1 MKKDKQKPHFEFETK
16 HKNLG
21 SIEDASILRK
31 FSVLFLVMSILPL
44 LVLFYLYIQLLTS
57 GKISITL
64 LQFQMTLMF
73 TVLGVALGYDTTR
86 RLFKSVVDLT
96 AANRKALESVLD
108 NKTLNEI
115 NQEENE
121 IAVLSK
127 SFAAVTDRL
136 EDNVRK
142 LDEARKTLHAVM
154 QKVGK
159 GISNMDN
166 IDTFLELILETMTN
180 ALNAEISCIM
190 LYDKQKNELYGKTL
204 FGIESSEFKNYRL
217 IIKKN
222 SLLSQIQQNKKLMI
236 IDDNLDTPHSL
247 KGQKPFFEYPM
258 ICTPLVYR
266 DKFSGVIIVGGGEIS
281 ESIGDQDRS
290 LVYNLASQTA
300 VAIENSTL
308 NTDIEKTYFETISAL
323 ALAVDVK
330 DKFSRGHLDRVGVYC
345 TVIGKQLGLDDEDI
359 KNLQSAARLHDLGKI
374 GIPDDVLSKKGP
386 LSDEE
391 WLLMRKHPEI
401 GESIIK
407 PIRSLNNLCDIIRH
421 HHEKLD
427 GTGYPDV
434 LKSEEIA
441 PLVRII
447 TIADIYDAL
456 TSDRSYRQRLRSK
469 EASQILRQ
477 MDKQLDQDIV
487 EIFLETIV
495 FDEES
500 K

>member
-1 MKKDKQKPHFEFETK
+1 
-16 HKNLG
+16 
-21 SIEDASILRK
+21 
-31 FSVLFLVMSILPL
+31 
-44 LVLFYLYIQLLTS
+44 
-57 GKISITL
+57 
-64 LQFQMTLMF
+64 QFQMTLMF
-73 TVLGVALGYDTTR
+73 TVLGIALGYDTTR

-96 AANRKALESVLD
+96 AANKKALESVLD
-108 NKTLNEI
+108 NETLYEI
-115 NQEENE
+115 NQGENE
-121 IAVLSK
+121 ISVLSK

-136 EDNVRK
+136 EENVKK

-180 ALNAEISCIM
+180 ALNADVSCIM
-190 LYDKQKNELYGKTL
+190 MYDKQTNELYGKTI
-204 FGIESSEFKNYRL
+204 FGTESSEFKNYR
-217 IIKKN
+217 IIVKKN
-222 SLLSQIQQNKKLMI
+222 SPLSQIQQSKKLMI
-236 IDDNLDTPHSL
+236 IEDNLDAPHSL
-247 KGQKPFFEYPM
+247 KGQKPFFVYPM

-266 DKFSGVIIVGGGEIS
+266 DKFSGVVIVGGGEIS
-281 ESIGDQDRS
+281 ENIGDQDRS

-300 VAIENSTL
+300 VAIDNSTL

-345 TVIGKQLGLDDEDI
+345 TMIGKQLGLDDEDI
-359 KNLQSAARLHDLGKI
+359 KTLQSAARLHDLGKI

-427 GTGYPDV
+427 GSGYPDG
-434 LKSEEIA
+434 LKGEEIA

-447 TIADIYDAL
+447 GIADIYDAL
-456 TSDRSYRQRLRSK
+456 TSDRSYRQRLSAK
-469 EASQILRQ
+469 ESAQILRS

-495 FDEES
+495 FDMES

>member
-1 MKKDKQKPHFEFETK
+1 MKNNEQKTQEPR
-16 HKNLG
+16 HKILG

-31 FSVLFLVMSILPL
+31 FSVLFLIMSIVPL
-44 LVLFYLYIQLLTS
+44 LVLFYLYIQLLIT
-57 GKISITL
+57 GEITVTL

-96 AANRKALESVLD
+96 AENKKALASILD
-108 NKTLNEI
+108 NDTLDKI
-115 NQEENE
+115 GLEENE
-121 IAVLSK
+121 ISVLSK
-127 SFAAVTDRL
+127 SFAAVTRKL

-142 LDEARKTLHAVM
+142 LDEARKTLHTVM

-180 ALNAEISCIM
+180 ALNAEVSCIM
-190 LYDKQKNELYGKTL
+190 IFDKQTNELAGKTL
-204 FGIESSEFKNYRL
+204 YGTQDPEFRDYR
-217 IIKKN
+217 ISIKKN
-222 SLLSQIQQNKKLMI
+222 SPLSNIKETKKLMFI
-236 IDDNLDTPHSL
+236 EDNLVGPHSL
-247 KGQKPFFEYPM
+247 KGQKPFFVYPM
-258 ICTPLVYR
+258 FCTPLIYR
-266 DKFSGVIIVGGGEIS
+266 DKFSGVITVGGGDIS
-281 ESIGDQDRS
+281 DDLGDQDRS
-290 LVYNLASQTA
+290 LIYNLASQTA
-300 VAIENSTL
+300 VAIDNSTL
-308 NTDIEKTYFETISAL
+308 NIDIEKTYFETISAL

-345 TVIGKQLGLDDEDI
+345 TIIGKQLGLDDEDI
-359 KNLQSAARLHDLGKI
+359 KTLQSAARLHDLGKI
-374 GIPDDVLSKKGP
+374 GIPDDVLCKEGA

-401 GESIIK
+401 GESIIS

-427 GTGYPDV
+427 GSGYPDG
-434 LKSEEIA
+434 LKGEEIT

-447 TIADIYDAL
+447 AIADIYDAL
-456 TSDRSYRQRLRSK
+456 TSDRSYRKKMSSK
-469 EASQILRQ
+469 ESAIILRG

-487 EIFLETIV
+487 DIFLESIV
-495 FDEES
+495 FDGG
-500 K
+500 

>member
-1 MKKDKQKPHFEFETK
+1 MKTKIKKQHFEFESK

-44 LVLFYLYIQLLTS
+44 LVLFYLYMQLLTT
-57 GKISITL
+57 GKITISL

-73 TVLGVALGYDTTR
+73 TVLGIALGYDTTR

-96 AANRKALESVLD
+96 AANKKALESVLD
-108 NKTLNEI
+108 NETLYEI
-115 NQEENE
+115 NQGENE
-121 IAVLSK
+121 ISVLSK

-136 EDNVRK
+136 EENVKK

-180 ALNAEISCIM
+180 ALNADVSCIM
-190 LYDKQKNELYGKTL
+190 MYDKQTNELYGKTI
-204 FGIESSEFKNYRL
+204 FGTESSEFKNYR
-217 IIKKN
+217 IIVKKN
-222 SLLSQIQQNKKLMI
+222 SPLSQIQQSKKLMI
-236 IDDNLDTPHSL
+236 IEDNLDAPHSL
-247 KGQKPFFEYPM
+247 KGQKPFFVYPM

-266 DKFSGVIIVGGGEIS
+266 DKFSGVVIVGGGEIS
-281 ESIGDQDRS
+281 ENIGDQDRS

-300 VAIENSTL
+300 VAIDNSTL

-345 TVIGKQLGLDDEDI
+345 TMIGKQLGLDDEDI
-359 KNLQSAARLHDLGKI
+359 KTLQSAARLHDLGKI

-427 GTGYPDV
+427 GSGYPDG
-434 LKSEEIA
+434 LKGEEIA

-447 TIADIYDAL
+447 GIADIYDAL
-456 TSDRSYRQRLRSK
+456 TSDRSYRQRLSAK
-469 EASQILRQ
+469 ESAQILRS

-495 FDEES
+495 FDMES